1 MELGRVPDQ
10 LAPAPSRSR
19 WVEEGRAA
27 EHGSEARWAGA
38 YLTARRT
45 VFASRVG
52 ASPPRRLGW
61 FRSARWVASGL
72 LCVGLLAG
80 CGEGEAPSPPKPAPA
95 KTPAIVLTDVT
106 EGSGLSHVHTN
117 GASPQRYLPE
127 TMGSGVA
134 FFDADGDGAPDLF
147 LPDAVSLELREP
159 SSGAGESSPGAFY
172 RNLGDGTFEKAN
184 LVEKASQRAAFTEPF
199 FALGTAVGD
208 LDNDG
213 DLDLFV
219 TGLDGDR
226 CFRNLGNGT
235 FEDATAE
242 LGFTDRGFG
251 ASVAFL
257 DYDRDGFL
265 DLLVGRYVTWS
276 RETDVACSPDGEHRS
291 YCTPEVYDGQSNRL
305 YRNLGGESFK
315 DVTEEAGLLSPGG
328 KTLGVAVLDHHRDG
342 WPDVL
347 IANDTS
353 RNALYLNHG
362 DGTFTDAAVEL
373 GVAFSLSGATRG
385 AMGVDVGDLDGD
397 GAAEL
402 VIGNFAH
409 ELAALYRP
417 SEHGLYR
424 DDANQLGVGLP
435 TLMSLTFGTLVV
447 DLDNDGW
454 LDVVFANGH
463 IEPDV
468 ERFQPAQSYAQE
480 LQIFRNLGQGKGFEA
495 VPSGPWGGPWVARGL
510 AAGDADGD
518 GDLDLVLTQ
527 NGGATRLL
535 RNDSPPR
542 SWLRLRLQGTASNR
556 TAYGTEV
563 TAIAGG
569 RRLVRTLASGRSY
582 LSASEPVLHF
592 GLGDL
597 EALDAL
603 EIRWP
608 SGREQRI
615 ENPQL
620 GQVLVVEEPRSP

>member
-1 MELGRVPDQ
+1 MGLGGDGERRAPFGSSSL
-10 LAPAPSRSR
+10 LA
-19 WVEEGRAA
+19 
-27 EHGSEARWAGA
+27 
-38 YLTARRT
+38 
-45 VFASRVG
+45 FALLC
-52 ASPPRRLGW
+52 A
-61 FRSARWVASGL
+61 GL
-72 LCVGLLAG
+72 LLG
-80 CGEGEAPSPPKPAPA
+80 CGGDPGSPSPQPAPA
-95 KTPAIVLTDVT
+95 EPSAIVLTDAT
-106 EGSGLSHVHTN
+106 ESSGLDHVHVN

-134 FFDADGDGAPDLF
+134 FFDADGDGAPDLY
-147 LPDAVSLELREP
+147 LPNAVPLTA
-159 SSGAGESSPGAFY
+159 GAEEQRPGAFY
-172 RNLGDGTFEKAN
+172 RNSGDGTFEEAGERSG
-184 LVEKASQRAAFTEPF
+184 LAEPF
-199 FALGTAVGD
+199 FGLGTAVGD

-226 CFRNLGNGT
+226 CYRNLGDGT

-251 ASVAFL
+251 ASAAFL

-265 DLLVGRYVTWS
+265 DLLVGRYVTWT

-291 YCTPEVYDGQSNRL
+291 YCTPEVYEGQSNRL
-305 YRNLGGESFK
+305 YRNLGGEGFE
-315 DVTEEAGLLSPGG
+315 DVTEAAGLLSPGG
-328 KTLGVAVLDHHRDG
+328 KTLGVAVLDHQGDG
-342 WPDVL
+342 WPDL
-347 IANDTS
+347 LMANDTS
-353 RNALYLNHG
+353 RNALYLNQG
-362 DGTFTDAAVEL
+362 DGTFADAAVEL

-495 VPSGPWGGPWVARGL
+495 VPPGSWAGPWVARGL

-542 SWLRLRLQGTASNR
+542 SWLRLRLHGTESNR

-563 TAIAGG
+563 TAIAGD
-569 RRLVRTLASGRSY
+569 RRLVRTLTSGRSY
-582 LSASEPVLHF
+582 LSASELVLHF

-615 ENPQL
+615 EQPEL
-620 GQVLVVEEPRSP
+620 GRVLVVEEPSEP